1 MDNIENELML
11 EKKVPKVKKA
21 MTDEDIIQLTVIFK
35 LIQYEMNGFP
45 HNLHK

>member
-21 MTDEDIIQLTVIFK
+21 LTDDDII
-35 LIQYEMNGFP
+35 
-45 HNLHK
+45 